1 MNISLLLGRGRA
13 SRAALLLLSGVL
25 LAASVGLSYV
35 GYVAWSSEGGAG
47 LPLFGLGAWVAWA
60 GLFALKRAVLPV
72 REEQDPPVI
81 AFD

>member
-1 MNISLLLGRGRA
+1 MNLSLLRRDRLW
-13 SRAALLLLSGVL
+13 RAALLLLSGTL
-25 LAASVGLSYV
+25 LAASAGLLYV
-35 GYVAWSSEGGAG
+35 GYLAWGTEAGAG

-72 REEQDPPVI
+72 RCEQDPPVV

>member
-1 MNISLLLGRGRA
+1 MNISLLRRDRL
-13 SRAALLLLSGVL
+13 SRAGLLLLSGVL
-25 LAASVGLSYV
+25 LAAAAGLSYV
-35 GYVAWSSEGGAG
+35 GYLAWSGEAGAG
-47 LPLFGLGAWVAWA
+47 LPLFGLGAWIAWA